1 MSPTLLDSSAVL
13 AVLFGEP
20 GRDRVAASIREAQIS
35 SVNMVEA
42 ISKLIDEGHDEYVA
56 ESIFRG
62 LMLRVR
68 DFSAGTAG
76 IAARMR
82 ATTSTPRP
90 VVGRPCLSSRSRR
103 DRPSGDDRRPRL
115 GRSGYRR
122 RDSGDPLR

>member
-82 ATTSTPRP
+82 ATTRHRGLSLGDRACLAEAAVTDLP
-90 VVGRPCLSSRSRR
+90 VMTA
-103 DRPSGDDRRPRL
+103 DRAWADLDIGVEIQVIR
-115 GRSGYRR
+115 
-122 RDSGDPLR
+122 